1 MMTMSQQTIRVL
13 FVDDEENNLKSFRST
28 FRREM
33 DVLIA
38 TSGAEALR
46 MLETEEVHVIIS
58 DQRMPNMTGSEFLAI
73 ARQRYPR
80 SMRMLLTGFADLEAV
95 VAAVNDGGIHSYCTK
110 PWDLNDLTLKIRQA
124 YEHYGLREE
133 KDRLLQRYQ
142 QIFDTSGD
150 PIVIV
155 DAKGQML
162 QANAACSKLI
172 GVSREELLHRPFVD
186 HIENAKDLVRS
197 LKARRTGTEFVNV
210 DLTLRAASGDLID
223 CLMTAT
229 YLGKQEHGRDV
240 FQAVIKDITDRKQEE
255 KRILKLNAD
264 LDKRVAART
273 GQLLEALEDLGSF
286 SYTVAHDLRSPL
298 KNIAALSE
306 HLRNHAA
313 EQGEDGTYLEFTE
326 RIQNGALRMLDLV
339 DDLLRFSQTNTREL
353 ERREV
358 PLAPLLA
365 QLILEQVAE
374 VRRGQITI
382 EVENDATVLADAPML
397 NVALQNILSNALK
410 FTRLRERPKIV
421 IGHRRVEGKDVIHV
435 KDNGVGFDAQHKEQA
450 FGVFKRLH
458 KADQFEGTGVGLAIV
473 QRIVAKHGGEVW
485 AESAVDQGTTVFIA
499 LPIQNVRSS
508 AIPFIKVA

>member
-1 MMTMSQQTIRVL
+1 MSDQNIRVL
-13 FVDDEENNLKSFRST
+13 FVDDEENNLKAFRST

-38 TSGAEALR
+38 TSGEEALR

-58 DQRMPNMTGSEFLAI
+58 DQRMPSMTGSEFLAI
-73 ARQRYPR
+73 ARERHPHI
-80 SMRMLLTGFADLEAV
+80 MRMLLTGFADLEAV
-95 VAAVNDGGIHSYCTK
+95 VAAVNNGGIHAYCTK

-124 YEHYGLREE
+124 YEHYGLRAE
-133 KDRLLQRYQ
+133 KDKLLKRYQ

-155 DAKGQML
+155 DKKGIVV
-162 QANAACSKLI
+162 QANAACAKLLGLSI
-172 GVSREELLHRPFVD
+172 DDLLSMRFIEHV
-186 HIENAKDLVRS
+186 ENARDLVRS
-197 LKARRTGTEFVNV
+197 LRSRRKGSGFVNV
-210 DLTLRAASGDLID
+210 DLTLRTANGSLID

-229 YLGKQEHGRDV
+229 YLGRQENGRDV
-240 FQAVIKDITDRKQEE
+240 FQAVIKDISDRKQEE

-306 HLRNHAA
+306 HLRNHAE
-313 EQGEDGTYLEFTE
+313 EQGSDATFSEFTE
-326 RIQNGALRMLDLV
+326 RIRNGALRMLELV

-358 PLAPLLA
+358 ALAPLLL
-365 QLILEQVAE
+365 QLVKEQVAE
-374 VRRGQITI
+374 SRSHQVHID
-382 EVENDATVLADAPML
+382 VEPGALVLADPPML
-397 NVALQNILSNALK
+397 TVALQNILSNALK
-410 FTRLRERPKIV
+410 FTRLRDEPRIT
-421 IGHRRVEGKDVIHV
+421 IGHRRVDGRDIIHV
-435 KDNGVGFDAQHKEQA
+435 KDNGVGFDAQHKDQA

-473 QRIVAKHGGEVW
+473 HRIVSKHGGEVW
-485 AESAVDQGTTVFIA
+485 AESAVDQGTTVFVA
-499 LPIQNVRSS
+499 LPTQEGSTSS
-508 AIPFIKVA
+508 IPFIKVA